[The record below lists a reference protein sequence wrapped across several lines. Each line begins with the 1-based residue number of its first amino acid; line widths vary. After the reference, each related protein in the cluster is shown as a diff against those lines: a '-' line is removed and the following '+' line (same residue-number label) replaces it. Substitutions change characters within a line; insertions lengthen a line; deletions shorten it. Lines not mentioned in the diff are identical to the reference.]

1 MKYRNESTDRLLQAI
16 LNLKTLDECYDF
28 FDDACTVKEII
39 EIAQRFEVA
48 CMLDDKK
55 SYQSITEET
64 GVSSA
69 TIGRVNRCLQYGSGG
84 YRRAIDR
91 LKSEKTGENK

>member
-1 MKYRNESTDRLLQAI
+1 MKYRNESTDRLLCAI
-16 LNLKTLDECYDF
+16 LNLKNLDECYDF

-48 CMLDDKK
+48 CMLAEKK

-84 YRRAIDR
+84 YRMAIDR
-91 LKSEKTGENK
+91 LNSEKTGENK